1 MRVQERAGR
10 RGRRDCLVQKPALDE
25 SILTAEQNRNIVEW
39 SGLPMFHLRHVTLGS
54 LLAATSLSFALSS
67 ASAFACE
74 LSEPQKG
81 TVAEVKDG
89 ETLAL
94 TDGTVVRLVNAK
106 APTAPIA
113 ARDDR
118 P

>member
-1 MRVQERAGR
+1 
-10 RGRRDCLVQKPALDE
+10 
-25 SILTAEQNRNIVEW
+25 
-39 SGLPMFHLRHVTLGS
+39 MFHLRHVTLGS
-54 LLAATSLSFALSS
+54 LLAATSLSFPLLP

-106 APTAPIA
+106 APTAPM
-113 ARDDR
+113 R
-118 P
+118 PNPTTGSRLPTSEHSWLGSAPRLACLQRR

>member
-1 MRVQERAGR
+1 MLHPSLSPLA
-10 RGRRDCLVQKPALDE
+10 
-25 SILTAEQNRNIVEW
+25 
-39 SGLPMFHLRHVTLGS
+39 S
-54 LLAATSLSFALSS
+54 LLAATSFALAS
-67 ASAFACE
+67 ASGHACE

-94 TDGTVVRLVNAK
+94 TDGTVVRLVSAK
-106 APTAPIA
+106 STAPIA

>member
-1 MRVQERAGR
+1 MERASDVPSPACHSWVSSR
-10 RGRRDCLVQKPALDE
+10 RNQPLFRTP
-25 SILTAEQNRNIVEW
+25 
-39 SGLPMFHLRHVTLGS
+39 LP
-54 LLAATSLSFALSS
+54 S

>member
-1 MRVQERAGR
+1 
-10 RGRRDCLVQKPALDE
+10 
-25 SILTAEQNRNIVEW
+25 
-39 SGLPMFHLRHVTLGS
+39 MFHLRHVTLGS
-54 LLAATSLSFALSS
+54 LLAATSLSFPLLP

-81 TVAEVKDG
+81 TVGEVKDG

>member
-1 MRVQERAGR
+1 M
-10 RGRRDCLVQKPALDE
+10 
-25 SILTAEQNRNIVEW
+25 
-39 SGLPMFHLRHVTLGS
+39 S
-54 LLAATSLSFALSS
+54 LLGLFSPQPASLSLLP

-94 TDGTVVRLVNAK
+94 TDGTVVRLVSAK
-106 APTAPIA
+106 STAPIA